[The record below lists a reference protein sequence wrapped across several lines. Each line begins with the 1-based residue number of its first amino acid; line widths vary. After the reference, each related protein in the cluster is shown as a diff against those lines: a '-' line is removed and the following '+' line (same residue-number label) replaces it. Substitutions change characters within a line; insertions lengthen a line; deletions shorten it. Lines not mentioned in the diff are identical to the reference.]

1 MSDDGSNRAARTHLS
16 LADVIEGIASGD
28 HDIAHNAQS
37 YIDELVHQAAVQLL
51 NALLPLIVHGNNA
64 VTRSTRWV
72 ATEASTLEL
81 QFDLAG
87 ADISNTVL
95 AGLVAEKVEIG
106 LDRITTDLDFTG
118 GVNSIT

>member
-28 HDIAHNAQS
+28 HDTTHNAQS